1 MANTTIQ
8 LKFSNV
14 TATPPSLNVAEPAY
28 SYASNTFFI
37 GSPSGTGVIAIG
49 GKFYLDQQQDIYN
62 LSNASFNHA
71 NAAFNAANTAADTWV
86 RGQANAAFNQANAA
100 YNAANTA
107 DNKATS
113 AGVYANG
120 AFSAAN
126 SAASAASSAQGTAD
140 AALSAAGA
148 AQNSADA
155 AFSAANGAIAVNLT
169 QNTSITAAFAAANT
183 ADSKA
188 VSAGSYANSA
198 FAAANNEAG
207 VNATQNNSIVTAS
220 NTANAAFF
228 RANNAL
234 NANTGGTITGD
245 VSITGNLSVLG
256 NTFTVSATTIVAND
270 TVIIL
275 GANNYTSDI
284 LDIGFAG
291 HYNDGVNAHAG
302 FIRDS
307 GTKEWQLFEGYVPE
321 IGANN
326 NININDPSFKI
337 ATLNANVHA
346 TLIQLKGINLLPYVN
361 GVYDAANTADA
372 KAVTA
377 GSYAN
382 SAFIRANN
390 SLNANTGGSVSGT
403 ILSTANVRADYVVA
417 NTGFASAGGLS
428 RLQLSDIGIVA
439 VQVASQEF
447 KFGASGIESSPGIF
461 GGAFGGNKLLLNNQ
475 TILVSDR
482 FDLVK
487 IQTGEDGTV
496 KNEFSFANNAFIA
509 PGEITAGSVVA
520 GGINVVPT
528 LAASSNTANAAFD
541 AANGAVAVNTTQNN
555 SISAAFN
562 HANAAFNTANTD
574 VTNVSI
580 TAANYG
586 TASAVA
592 SFRVEANGRITSANN
607 TAIAIDAGAITSGT
621 LPVSRGGSG
630 AGTFTTNGVLLGQGT
645 SAFSTASS
653 STEGH
658 VLTIN
663 ASGVPTFA
671 HLQGGTF

>member
-1 MANTTIQ
+1 MANTVIQ
-8 LKFSNV
+8 LKFSTVNS
-14 TATPPSLNVAEPAY
+14 TPTSLNVAEPAY
-28 SYASNTFFI
+28 SYVSNTFFI
-37 GSPSGTGVIAIG
+37 GSPTGTGVIPIG
-49 GKFYLDQQQDIYN
+49 GKFYLDQQQAI
-62 LSNASFNHA
+62 FNSV
-71 NAAFNAANTAADTWV
+71 NAAFEAANSGSSST
-86 RGQANAAFNQANAA
+86 AAFNQANSAFFHANAA
-100 YNAANTA
+100 FSTANTA

-169 QNTSITAAFAAANT
+169 QNNSIDAAFAAANG
-183 ADSKA
+183 A
-188 VSAGSYANSA
+188 VAVNLTQNNSIAAA

-207 VNATQNNSIVTAS
+207 VNATQNNSIVAAF
-220 NTANAAFF
+220 NTANAAHI
-228 RANNAL
+228 RANNSL

-256 NTFTVSATTIVAND
+256 NTFSVSATTIVAND

-361 GVYDAANTADA
+361 SAYDAANTADA

-377 GSYAN
+377 GS
-382 SAFIRANN
+382 
-390 SLNANTGGSVSGT
+390 LC
-403 ILSTANVRADYVVA
+403 
-417 NTGFASAGGLS
+417 
-428 RLQLSDIGIVA
+428 
-439 VQVASQEF
+439 
-447 KFGASGIESSPGIF
+447 
-461 GGAFGGNKLLLNNQ
+461 
-475 TILVSDR
+475 
-482 FDLVK
+482 
-487 IQTGEDGTV
+487 
-496 KNEFSFANNAFIA
+496 
-509 PGEITAGSVVA
+509 
-520 GGINVVPT
+520 
-528 LAASSNTANAAFD
+528 
-541 AANGAVAVNTTQNN
+541 
-555 SISAAFN
+555 
-562 HANAAFNTANTD
+562 
-574 VTNVSI
+574 
-580 TAANYG
+580 
-586 TASAVA
+586 
-592 SFRVEANGRITSANN
+592 
-607 TAIAIDAGAITSGT
+607 
-621 LPVSRGGSG
+621 
-630 AGTFTTNGVLLGQGT
+630 
-645 SAFSTASS
+645 
-653 STEGH
+653 
-658 VLTIN
+658 
-663 ASGVPTFA
+663 
-671 HLQGGTF
+671 

>member
-1 MANTTIQ
+1 MANTVIQ
-8 LKFSNV
+8 LKHSTI

-28 SYASNTFFI
+28 SYVSNTFFI
-37 GSPSGTGVIAIG
+37 GSPTGTGVIPIG
-49 GKFYLDQQQDIYN
+49 GKFYLDQQQNIYN
-62 LSNASFNHA
+62 LSNAAFNHA
-71 NAAFNAANTAADTWV
+71 NSAFIAANNATDLWV
-86 RGQANAAFNQANAA
+86 RGQANAAFEQANAA
-100 YNAANTA
+100 FST
-107 DNKATS
+107 
-113 AGVYANG
+113 ANG
-120 AFSAAN
+120 AVAVNLTQNNSITAAFSAAN
-126 SAASAASSAQGTAD
+126 SAASAAS
-140 AALSAAGA
+140 A

-155 AFSAANGAIAVNLT
+155 AFNAANGAIAVNLT

-198 FAAANNEAG
+198 FATANNEAG

-228 RANNAL
+228 RANNSL
-234 NANTGGTITGD
+234 NANTGGQITGD

-256 NTFTVSATTIVAND
+256 NSFVVSASTIVAND
-270 TVIIL
+270 TLIIL

-291 HYNDGVNAHAG
+291 HYNDGVNAHSG
-302 FIRDS
+302 LIRDS
-307 GTKEWQLFEGYVPE
+307 GTKEWQLFEGYTPE

-326 NININDPSFKI
+326 QININDPSFKI

-361 GVYDAANTADA
+361 SAYDAANTADA

-377 GSYAN
+377 GTYANGAFLAANVADSKAVTAGSYAN
-382 SAFIRANN
+382 SAFLA
-390 SLNANTGGSVSGT
+390 
-403 ILSTANVRADYVVA
+403 ANVADSKAV
-417 NTGFASAGGLS
+417 SAG
-428 RLQLSDIGIVA
+428 
-439 VQVASQEF
+439 
-447 KFGASGIESSPGIF
+447 
-461 GGAFGGNKLLLNNQ
+461 
-475 TILVSDR
+475 TY
-482 FDLVK
+482 
-487 IQTGEDGTV
+487 
-496 KNEFSFANNAFIA
+496 
-509 PGEITAGSVVA
+509 
-520 GGINVVPT
+520 
-528 LAASSNTANAAFD
+528 
-541 AANGAVAVNTTQNN
+541 ANGAFAAANTADSKAVSAGSYANSAFLAANTADNKAT
-555 SISAAFN
+555 SAGVYANGAFAA
-562 HANAAFNTANTD
+562 ANTADNKATSAGVYANGAFDKANTD

-580 TAANYG
+580 TAADYG

-592 SFRVEANGRITSANN
+592 SFRVEANGRISSANN

-621 LPVSRGGSG
+621 LPVGRGGTG
-630 AGTFTTNGVLLGQGT
+630 AATFTTNGVLLGQGT

>member
-14 TATPPSLNVAEPAY
+14 TATPTSLNVAEPAY

-37 GSPSGTGVIAIG
+37 GSPSGTGAIAIG

-62 LSNASFNHA
+62 LSNAAFIHA
-71 NAAFNAANTAADTWV
+71 NAAFASANNSTK
-86 RGQANAAFNQANAA
+86 ANAAFDHANA
-100 YNAANTA
+100 
-107 DNKATS
+107 
-113 AGVYANG
+113 

-126 SAASAASSAQGTAD
+126 SAA
-140 AALSAAGA
+140 SAAGA

-169 QNTSITAAFAAANT
+169 QNNSITAAFAAANV

-198 FAAANNEAG
+198 FAVANNEAG
-207 VNATQNNSIVTAS
+207 VNATQNTNIS
-220 NTANAAFF
+220 AAFN

-234 NANTGGTITGD
+234 NANTGGILTGD
-245 VSITGNLSVLG
+245 LSITGNLSVLG
-256 NTFTVSATTIVAND
+256 NTFTVSSTTIVAND

-291 HYNDGVNAHAG
+291 HYNDGVNAHTG

-307 GTKEWQLFEGYVPE
+307 GTKEWQLFEGYTQE

-346 TLIQLKGINLLPYVN
+346 TLIRIKGIDLLPYVN
-361 GVYDAANTADA
+361 GAYNAANTADA
-372 KAVTA
+372 KAVSA

-461 GGAFGGNKLLLNNQ
+461 GGAFGGNKLSLNNE

-496 KNEFSFANNAFIA
+496 KNEFSFANNVFIA
-509 PGEITAGSVVA
+509 PGEITSGSVVA

-528 LAASSNTANAAFD
+528 LIATHNTANAAFD
-541 AANGAVAVNTTQNN
+541 K
-555 SISAAFN
+555 
-562 HANAAFNTANTD
+562 ANTD
-574 VTNVSI
+574 FTNVSI
-580 TAANYG
+580 AG
-586 TASAVA
+586 GSFGSASIVPTF
-592 SFRVEANGRITSANN
+592 SVTANGRINSISNVTI
-607 TAIAIDAGAITSGT
+607 AIAASQIASGE
-621 LPVSRGGSG
+621 VSVTRGGTGVASL
-630 AGTFTTNGVLLGQGT
+630 TLNGVVLGQGT
-645 SAFSTASS
+645 SAVTTASS

-663 ASGVPTFA
+663 NSGVPTFA
-671 HLQGGTF
+671 HLSGGTF